1 MNFFEIRKYSVRNF
15 NLVQKN
21 YISLPLIPV
30 SLSQEHYPF
39 LVCIISLKLRL
50 TFNNSILKTKMYYLF
65 EKIIAFNQKYIAF
78 P

>member
-30 SLSQEHYPF
+30 SLSQDTGYQ
-39 LVCIISLKLRL
+39 S
-50 TFNNSILKTKMYYLF
+50 FNIL
-65 EKIIAFNQKYIAF
+65 I
-78 P
+78 